1 MTYRELTLAR
11 YSCRH
16 YTDEPVSAEALEAI
30 VEAGRIAPSAH
41 NNHPTRIVVCDTPEL
56 REAASQAAHRF
67 AKDGSVFGAPLVI
80 VVCAVEDEAWVRRD
94 DGMSAALIDS
104 SIVCDQMM
112 MQATELGLGTCWV
125 CMFDPQVARE
135 VLELPEGVLPV
146 SMLTVGHAS
155 DRIAEPEK
163 RAERLIPRERF
174 VL

>member
-1 MTYRELTLAR
+1 MSYSDLTRAR

-16 YTDEPVSAEALEAI
+16 YTCEPVSERDLEAI

-41 NNHPTRIVVCDTPEL
+41 NNHPTRIVVCDTDEK
-56 REAASQAAHRF
+56 RAKAARAAHRF
-67 AKDGSVFGAPLVI
+67 ASDGSVFGAPLVI
-80 VVCAVEDEAWVRRD
+80 VVCAVEGDCWVRRD
-94 DGMSAALIDS
+94 DGMSAGLIDS

-125 CMFDPQVARE
+125 CMFDPEVARE
-135 VLELPEGVLPV
+135 EFGLPEGMLPV

-155 DRIAEPEK
+155 DVIADPEK
-163 RAERLIPRERF
+163 RAARLIAREDF